1 MQTLRRHASG
11 YNFIGVPDTGLTVR
25 WGSSVETDPKRAP
38 WPELADISISNR
50 CSKGCA
56 FCYRDST
63 PEGGLMTLDAYRYAL
78 ESLTSPVW
86 GPVFQVALGG
96 GEPLEHPD
104 FLQMLDMTREK
115 GIIANFTTNGDLLD
129 ETWAQALKG
138 RVGAVAVSA
147 QSTDALPTRAIRLL
161 SGAGIRTNLHFIL
174 SKSSLAQA
182 AELLEGKHDQ
192 ALEGATGIVFLT
204 HKPRGR
210 AGKDDC
216 LEYGGAEMGR
226 FLELARHSRSQIP
239 IGFDACFVPPV
250 LRHGCADPR
259 TVDACECGFFSVYID
274 EGLNVKPCSFAPDD
288 QDTWSLLEWDFQTIW
303 NDFYANYR
311 EDQSANVCGSPCL
324 AHDHCRGVCPHFPE
338 IAFCHTPSEEP
349 CKKETTAACSP
360 TESRCSRRSSKS
372 IA

>member
-1 MQTLRRHASG
+1 MESLRRHSRD
-11 YNFIGVPDTGLTVR
+11 YNFVGNPETGLTVR
-25 WGSSVETDPKRAP
+25 WGKKLGRDPVQAP

-50 CSKGCA
+50 CSKGCS
-56 FCYRDST
+56 FCYRDSR
-63 PEGGLMTLDAYRYAL
+63 PDGGLMTLDAYRYAL
-78 ESLTSPVW
+78 DSLTSPVW

-104 FLQMLDMTREK
+104 FLEMLDITKQR
-115 GIIANFTTNGDLLD
+115 GIVANFTTNGDLLD
-129 ETWAQALKG
+129 GAMARALHG

-147 QSTDALPTRAIRLL
+147 SDLTTFDGRALSFLRQAGVRA
-161 SGAGIRTNLHFIL
+161 NLHFIL

-182 AELLEGKHDQ
+182 TEILEGKHDGT
-192 ALEGATGIVFLT
+192 LDGATGIVFLT

-210 AGKDDC
+210 AGQDDC
-216 LEYGGAEMGR
+216 LEYGGAELGR
-226 FLELARHSRSQIP
+226 FLELARNHRSRTP

-288 QDTWSLLEWDFQTIW
+288 GDAWSLLEWDFKTIW
-303 NDFYANYR
+303 NGFYDSYR
-311 EDQSANVCGSPCL
+311 KSQSARTCTSACL
-324 AHDHCRGVCPHFPE
+324 AHEHCRGVCPHFPE

-349 CKKETTAACSP
+349 WKTETTAACSP
-360 TESRCSRRSSKS
+360 MEKPCSRRSSKS
-372 IA
+372 IV